1 MDFADDQWREYRSN
15 LPILCALMLGHAALS
30 RAVRAVA
37 ADTSSATVGS
47 LRTGLNLTV
56 SMIFIFVMHGLH
68 ALFPLALASGS
79 YFLGKS
85 LAGTP
90 LCVPVTWV
98 YGLLLLWVKE
108 YTYRGFV
115 FGSVF
120 GSVGDALDGR
130 HLRGMHPWHLTLNL
144 LVLRL
149 ISCNLDLH
157 WAVKAA
163 RGDPPPVVLQQHKHS
178 ATAATAADK
187 KHDDDAVIITGSTA
201 AAAAAA
207 AVDVLSE
214 RGRVRTPHPL
224 DSYTLHTCIAYCF
237 YTPLYLAGPILS
249 YNAFVSHMRSPAV
262 PSKGH
267 LLQYTERLLLAVV
280 LLESVLRVAPT
291 FALARSGLYRQLT
304 PGGLAVFGY
313 AVLNAMW
320 LKFLVSQASILMQY
334 IPSTVVHSSVCVASL
349 LLFTADTALSSSAL
363 IASTVECLQGR
374 TVHCLHASNTWC
386 QHQYNYT
393 ALAALT
399 SRLTHSSAPCCVC
412 AVHNITDHME
422 AEQAVGSA
430 GRRVTL

>member
-1 MDFADDQWREYRSN
+1 MGSPERYGVLYSLYLVALLCLVVNTMVWGIWARAEGWRSLCATEWGCARFVRPAWPRSISSLGMDLADDQWREYRSN

-47 LRTGLNLTV
+47 LRTGMNLTV
-56 SMIFIFVMHGLH
+56 SLIFIFVMHGLH

-79 YFLGKS
+79 YFLGKA

-98 YGLLLLWVKE
+98 YALSLLWVKE

-149 ISCNLDLH
+149 ISFNLDLH
-157 WAVKAA
+157 WAVKTA
-163 RGDPPPVVLQQHKHS
+163 RGDAPVVVQHQHS

-187 KHDDDAVIITGSTA
+187 KHDDDAVIVTGSTA
-201 AAAAAA
+201 AGGAAAAAA

-224 DSYTLHTCIAYCF
+224 DSYNLHYCLAYCF

-249 YNAFVSHMRSPAV
+249 YNTFVSYMRSPAV
-262 PSKGH
+262 PSKGY
-267 LLQYTERLLLAVV
+267 LLQHTARLLLAVV
-280 LLESVLRVAPT
+280 LLESALRVAPT
-291 FALARSGLYRQLT
+291 FALARSGLFRQLT
-304 PGGLAVFGY
+304 PGSLAVFGY

-320 LKFLVSQASILMQY
+320 LKFLVSHTLHSTCCSIYHQLY
-334 IPSTVVHSSVCVASL
+334 CN
-349 LLFTADTALSSSAL
+349 SAH
-363 IASTVECLQGR
+363 I
-374 TVHCLHASNTWC
+374 
-386 QHQYNYT
+386 
-393 ALAALT
+393 
-399 SRLTHSSAPCCVC
+399 
-412 AVHNITDHME
+412 
-422 AEQAVGSA
+422 
-430 GRRVTL
+430 

>member
-1 MDFADDQWREYRSN
+1 MGNPERYAVFYSLYLAALLCVVVYTMVWGIWARADGWRSLCATEWGCARFVRPAWPRAVSSLGMDFADDQWREYRSN

-79 YFLGKS
+79 YILGKA

-98 YGLLLLWVKE
+98 YGLSLLWVKE

-149 ISCNLDLH
+149 ISFNLDLH

-163 RGDPPPVVLQQHKHS
+163 KGDAPPAVTLHKHGV
-178 ATAATAADK
+178 TVTTAADK
-187 KHDDDAVIITGSTA
+187 KHDDDPVIVTGSTA

-207 AVDVLSE
+207 VVDVPSE

-224 DSYTLHTCIAYCF
+224 DSYNLHTCIAYCF

-249 YNAFVSHMRSPAV
+249 YNAFVSYMRSPAV
-262 PSKGH
+262 PSRGY
-267 LLQYTERLLLAVV
+267 LLQYTVRLLLAVV

-291 FALARSGLYRQLT
+291 FALARSGLFRQLT
-304 PGGLAVFGY
+304 PGSLAVFGY

-320 LKFLVSQASILMQY
+320 LKFLVSHARTSIRR
-334 IPSTVVHSSVCVASL
+334 S
-349 LLFTADTALSSSAL
+349 
-363 IASTVECLQGR
+363 
-374 TVHCLHASNTWC
+374 VHCHYRFKAKYCAEFVGAFNSMHHVLQQQHAEHC
-386 QHQYNYT
+386 
-393 ALAALT
+393 
-399 SRLTHSSAPCCVC
+399 
-412 AVHNITDHME
+412 
-422 AEQAVGSA
+422 
-430 GRRVTL
+430 